1 MTTYT
6 VNMSNVTAVAEEMGA
21 IANYI
26 QGLIDD
32 LDSSTKQNLLE
43 WTSSAQASYALAK
56 AKWDVAAGDLVFQA
70 GQAQSSLS
78 QITDSYA
85 NAEYQGMGLW
95 S

>member
-6 VNMSNVTAVAEEMGA
+6 VNMGNVAAVAEEMGA
-21 IANYI
+21 IAQYI
-26 QGLIDD
+26 QGLIED
-32 LDSSTKQNLLE
+32 LDNGTKYNLVG
-43 WTSSAQASYALAK
+43 WTSSAQEAYALAK
-56 AKWDVAAGDLVFQA
+56 VQWDTAAQKMGEQA
-70 GQAQSSLS
+70 ANAQASLG